1 MTSNEKKEN
10 QLLHLLNFSGN
21 YKYFTIIG
29 CLLSAISA
37 VVGLIPFIY
46 IWKLIEEII
55 ITMPNFT
62 STENLVQ
69 YGWKALEY
77 SILSI
82 LIYFVGLMFTHISA
96 FRNERNMK
104 IQTMNHIVTLPL
116 GYFTKHESGS
126 LRKIIDYST
135 EKTEAFLAH
144 GLPDGVGGIVTPIAF
159 IILLFSYNWVFGV
172 LCIIPMVLAF
182 LCFIPMMSGENRNSM
197 KQYQESL
204 EQMNSEA
211 VEYVR
216 GIPVTKTFQQT
227 IFSFK
232 NFHQTIKNYKKMVTE
247 FSLSSQI
254 PFACFTVSVNGFF
267 ALLIPAGFLL
277 IGSFYNEAL
286 LLDLIFY
293 IILTPIAALM
303 MNKMMFLNQNWLL
316 ASQAMNKIDEI
327 LNEKPLP
334 ESINPQHLE
343 SSVIKFEDV
352 SFTYPGNK
360 KETLRNLNFEISENE
375 TVALVGPSGSG
386 KTTIATLIPRFWDVN
401 KGKITIDDINITK
414 VSQEELMD
422 NVSFVFQNTKL
433 FKSSILDNVL
443 LGKKGASKEE
453 ALEALSYAQCDDII
467 EKLPNG
473 VNTIIGKEGVY
484 LSGGEMQ
491 RIALAR
497 VILKDAPIII
507 LDEATAFADPQNEY
521 QIQKAFEKITKGKTV
536 LMIAHR
542 LSTIE
547 NVDNIMVIDD
557 GEVVESGKHTEL
569 LDKNGL
575 YTKMW
580 AEYNESV
587 QWKVKNE
594 GDNNDIRVSI

>member
-1 MTSNEKKEN
+1 MTSNGKKEN

-62 STENLVQ
+62 SAENLVQ

-82 LIYFVGLMFTHISA
+82 LIYFVGLMCTHISA

-401 KGKITIDDINITK
+401 KGKITIDDINIKK